1 MANKLALERRGVL
14 LSLLLLPTCL
24 LGLSACGQGVSG
36 AQGTISGD
44 VVAGPMC
51 PVERADTPCPPQPV
65 TDRQVTIETTS
76 GATAAITMTDGTG
89 RFSVNVAPGSYVV
102 HVLAGPGMLGLRQE
116 TPGGV
121 TVTANQTSTI
131 HIELDTGIR

>member
-1 MANKLALERRGVL
+1 MANVLALRRRGVL
-14 LSLLLLPTCL
+14 IPLLLLLTVL
-24 LGLSACGQGVSG
+24 LGLSACGQGASG
-36 AQGTISGD
+36 AQGTIKGD

-51 PVERADTPCPPQPV
+51 PVERADSPCPPQPV
-65 TDRQVTIETTS
+65 TDRQVTIQTTS
-76 GATAAITMTDGTG
+76 GATAVTTTTDGNG

-116 TPGGV
+116 TPGDV